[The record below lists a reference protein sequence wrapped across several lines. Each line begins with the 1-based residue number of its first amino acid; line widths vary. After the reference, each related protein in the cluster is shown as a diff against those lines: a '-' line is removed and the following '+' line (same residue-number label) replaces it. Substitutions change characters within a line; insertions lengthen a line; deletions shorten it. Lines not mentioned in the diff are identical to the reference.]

1 MCASLNLNNASVVT
15 DLLQRQ
21 VYIVSINN
29 FTTMKL
35 KTSISVLAG
44 CLVIFLFIMLPVF
57 LSMKSQKDESIA
69 SFKGSDFSLKDMNNN
84 TITQE
89 SFDGPLTAIFFGFTN
104 CPDVCPMT
112 LNKMDIVLDKLGN
125 KKKDI
130 KVFFISVDPERD
142 TPEVVKD
149 YLSNFDNKFIGIT
162 GDPEKIFLLYKSWG
176 VISKKIFL
184 ENGEYN
190 VDHSTPVILLK
201 NGKFVSMIS
210 HRDDIKK
217 STKILK
223 KYL

>member
-1 MCASLNLNNASVVT
+1 
-15 DLLQRQ
+15 
-21 VYIVSINN
+21 
-29 FTTMKL
+29 MKI
-35 KTSISVLAG
+35 KTSISILAG

-57 LSMKSQKDESIA
+57 LSMKSQKDDSIA
-69 SFKGSDFSLKDMNNN
+69 AFKGSDFSLKDMNNN
-84 TITQE
+84 TITQK

-162 GDPEKIFLLYKSWG
+162 GDPGKIFLLYKSWG
-176 VISKKIFL
+176 VMSKKIFL
-184 ENGEYN
+184 DDGEYN
-190 VDHSTPVILLK
+190 IDHSTPVILLK
-201 NGKFVSMIS
+201 NGKYISMIS

-217 STKILK
+217 SLKILK
-223 KYL
+223 KNL